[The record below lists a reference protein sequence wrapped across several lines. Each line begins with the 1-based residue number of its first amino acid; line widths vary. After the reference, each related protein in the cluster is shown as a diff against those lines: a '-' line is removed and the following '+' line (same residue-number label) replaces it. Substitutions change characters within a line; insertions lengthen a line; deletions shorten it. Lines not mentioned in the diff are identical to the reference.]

1 MASTK
6 ESDHEAVR
14 TGSERR
20 RGHGEGAIYRD
31 EARGRWVG
39 QIDLGVWPG
48 GKRRRPKVFGRTKT
62 EVRARLDELR
72 HSQASGLPV
81 ASSDRLGE
89 HLGWWLANLEA
100 KAASGDKSSN
110 TVDNARWAVET
121 WIKPALGGLR
131 MRDLK
136 PEDVEGLLAGM
147 ATAGRSRSSIN
158 RVRSYLG
165 QALAVAE
172 RRGKVARNVARI
184 SEMPA
189 TRRPA
194 ARRTLTPEQAAK
206 LLQAASGDR
215 LEGLIVVGLM
225 LGLRPG
231 ELTGMRWSDIDLDAL
246 RLSVEVSLK
255 SERTG
260 LRVGETK
267 TPKSR
272 RPLTLPQP
280 VIEALRT
287 QRKRQRE
294 DQLKAPGGAWRDTG
308 HVFTTTIGTPLDPS
322 NLRAAFDKITERAG
336 LGHWTPNELRHSAA
350 SLLSAAGVPLE
361 EIADVLGHTSKRMLE
376 QHYRHQVKP
385 SIDAHVNAMESLFG

>member
-1 MASTK
+1 MASVK
-6 ESDHEAVR
+6 ASDHEYAR
-14 TGSERR
+14 RAPARR

-39 QIDLGVWPG
+39 QIDLGIGPN

-62 EVRARLDELR
+62 EVRARLDEVR
-72 HSQASGLPV
+72 HSQATGLPV
-81 ASSDRLGE
+81 ASGDRLGE
-89 HLGWWLANLEA
+89 HLDWWLANLEA

-110 TVDNARWAVET
+110 TVDNARWAVEA
-121 WIKPALGGLR
+121 WIKPALGGR
-131 MRDLK
+131 RVRDLE
-136 PEDVEGLLAGM
+136 PEDVERLLAAM
-147 ATAGRSRSSIN
+147 AKVGKSRSSIN

-165 QALAVAE
+165 QELAVAE

-189 TRRPA
+189 TSRPA
-194 ARRTLTPEQAAK
+194 ARRTLTPEQAAR

-231 ELTGMRWSDIDLDAL
+231 ELTGLRWFDVDLDAG
-246 RLSVEVSLK
+246 RLMVEVSLK
-255 SERTG
+255 KERTG

-287 QRKRQRE
+287 QRKRQHE
-294 DQLKAPGGAWRDTG
+294 DQLEAPAGAWRDTG

-350 SLLSAAGVPLE
+350 SLLSATGVPLE
-361 EIADVLGHTSKRMLE
+361 EIADVLGHTSTRMLE

-385 SIDAHVNAMESLFG
+385 SIDAHVGAMESLFG

>member
-6 ESDHEAVR
+6 ESDHEADHTR
-14 TGSERR
+14 SARR

-31 EARGRWVG
+31 EARARWVG
-39 QIDLGVWPG
+39 QIDLGVGPG

-89 HLGWWLANLEA
+89 HLDWWLANLEA

-136 PEDVEGLLAGM
+136 PEDVEGVLAGM

-189 TRRPA
+189 TRHPA

-231 ELTGMRWSDIDLDAL
+231 ELTGLRWSDIDLDAR

-272 RPLTLPQP
+272 RPLALPQP

-287 QRKRQRE
+287 QRKRQLE

-361 EIADVLGHTSKRMLE
+361 EIADVLGHTSTRMLE

-385 SIDAHVNAMESLFG
+385 SIDAHVCAMESLFG